1 MPHYCRWKDAVQSSY
16 REVAAAANQRSPLPV
31 VPPPEDDELISSWL
45 DRVARFYGLPLRRL
59 LSPYGIDVR
68 TLRLDDIDAGS
79 SAVPLRPV
87 ADMLGI
93 EGAHLASRT
102 MAAAYPMATQLL
114 ARHQRVFDGQT
125 GGLRYAGCPHCVEY
139 QKIARGFGWLR
150 RDWLLAPRTVC
161 QHHFVPLIEGGL
173 DQLMHPAWATLIRP
187 GGWAQQPASPIAS
200 APQFVSVASAQVASD
215 DGVGELYRRMALTQS
230 AILSGALGTL
240 APSAGKHRTKGEPIV
255 VSDVVWAL
263 TRLDRLSSNRLIH
276 DVFAVRAIEGDSMRA
291 RYQQPGPFDFSLQS
305 VAMRHQIMAAAVAL
319 LSERKLRRQLLMPT
333 AERGGDQLRLLFSR
347 LTDADQEAL
356 IERSRLWPTAWRA
369 HVAHIFA
376 AGLEVEITRPLRP
389 SRDGVRLATSASPSL
404 PGPPSLLIWGNPTR
418 FSSEST
424 H

>member
-1 MPHYCRWKDAVQSSY
+1 VQSSC
-16 REVAAAANQRSPLPV
+16 REAATAANQRSPLPI
-31 VPPPEDDELISSWL
+31 VPPPEVDELISSWL

-79 SAVPLRPV
+79 PAVSLRPV
-87 ADMLGI
+87 AAMLGI

-102 MAAAYPMATQLL
+102 MAATYPMATQLL
-114 ARHQRVFDGQT
+114 ARHQRAFEGQT

-150 RDWLLAPRTVC
+150 RDWLLAPRTIC
-161 QHHFVPLIEGGL
+161 QHHLVPLVEGGIE
-173 DQLMHPAWATLIRP
+173 QLMHPAWAALIRP
-187 GGWAQQPASPIAS
+187 GRWAQQPTSPIAS
-200 APQFVSVASAQVASD
+200 ACEIVSVASPQVASD
-215 DGVGELYRRMALTQS
+215 DAIGELHRRMALTQS

-240 APSAGKHRTKGEPIV
+240 ASNAGEHRTEGESIV
-255 VSDVVWAL
+255 ASDVVWAL
-263 TRLDRLSSNRLIH
+263 TRLDRLSPNRLIL
-276 DVFAVRAIEGDSMRA
+276 DVFALRAIEGDWAHA
-291 RYQQPGPFDFSLQS
+291 RYRQPGPVEFALQS
-305 VAMRHQIMAAAVAL
+305 VAMRHQIMAAAVTL
-319 LSERKLRRQLLMPT
+319 LSERQLCRQLFMPN
-333 AERGGDQLRLLFSR
+333 AERDSDQLRLLFSR

-356 IERSRLWPTAWRA
+356 LERSRLWPAAGRA
-369 HVAHIFA
+369 HVAHIFV

-404 PGPPSLLIWGNPTR
+404 PRPPSLLIWGNPKR
-418 FSSEST
+418 FSAEST